1 MMKTIARQ
9 NRRKRHVPNYYED
22 DVVEYTHRGKVKIPK
37 KYEYCG
43 INGHKYKSFPNPT
56 TARIAL
62 EKKLT
67 DNRKYYR
74 ININDYGFEVFHC
87 RKCGMYHIITQSV
100 KRKIIEENECN

>member
-43 INGHKYKSFPNPT
+43 INGH
-56 TARIAL
+56 
-62 EKKLT
+62 
-67 DNRKYYR
+67 
-74 ININDYGFEVFHC
+74 
-87 RKCGMYHIITQSV
+87 
-100 KRKIIEENECN
+100 